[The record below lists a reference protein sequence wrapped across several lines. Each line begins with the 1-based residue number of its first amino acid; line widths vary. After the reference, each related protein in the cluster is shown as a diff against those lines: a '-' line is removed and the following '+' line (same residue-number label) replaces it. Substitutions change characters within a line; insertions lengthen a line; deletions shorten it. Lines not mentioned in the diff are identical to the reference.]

1 MFQDF
6 ELAVGVVELLM
17 TKEPERQRVLRSA
30 MGRLL
35 LMLGDVTAAERH
47 LAPVDPPDARALI
60 DRGLAAV
67 AQNAFQE
74 AHDTF
79 AKALAI
85 EPTNV
90 LVCM

>member
-1 MFQDF
+1 MLQDF

-17 TKEPERQRVLRSA
+17 TREPDRQRVLRSA

-47 LAPVDPPDARALI
+47 LTTTEPADVRGLI

-79 AKALAI
+79 GKVLAI
-85 EPTNV
+85 EPNNI
-90 LVCM
+90 LVS